1 MPSYN
6 IFTDSDVSE
15 LVDVSNR
22 LQTVVSAFNASHAGD
37 EIEPE
42 FIVVL
47 KTMDFKNDENR
58 QDFIVRLQN
67 AGLVGSDP
75 AYWNY
80 KYEWDDIS
88 NSKHISVY
96 SVFLD
101 GEFSLDLCVE
111 TALES
116 GEKTVVKKDMSLLI
130 KSLFSGFREVTD
142 KYGIPIDTS
151 YKMFLEMFDNGLF
164 GNK

>member
-1 MPSYN
+1 MPSFKNFSYDDALSTAN
-6 IFTDSDVSE
+6 FSE
-15 LVDVSNR
+15 K
-22 LQTVVSAFNASHAGD
+22 LQAVASAFNASHAGN
-37 EIEPE
+37 EVEPE
-42 FIVVL
+42 FFMVL
-47 KTMDFKNDENR
+47 KTVNFKNDEDR
-58 QDFIVRLQN
+58 QDFIVRLQD
-67 AGLVGSDP
+67 AELVGSDP
-75 AYWNY
+75 AYWSC

-101 GEFSLDLCVE
+101 DKFNIDLCVE

>member
-1 MPSYN
+1 MPSFKNFSYDDALSTAN
-6 IFTDSDVSE
+6 FSE
-15 LVDVSNR
+15 K
-22 LQTVVSAFNASHAGD
+22 LQTVASAFNASHAGN
-37 EIEPE
+37 EVEPE
-42 FIVVL
+42 FFMVL
-47 KTMDFKNDENR
+47 KTVNFKNDEDR
-58 QDFIVRLQN
+58 QDFIACLQN
-67 AGLVGSDP
+67 AELVGSDP
-75 AYWNY
+75 AYWSY

-88 NSKHISVY
+88 NGKHVSVY

-101 GEFSLDLCVE
+101 DKFNIDLCVE

-116 GEKTVVKKDMSLLI
+116 GEKTVVKKDMSLLV

>member
-1 MPSYN
+1 MPSFKNFSYDDALDTAS
-6 IFTDSDVSE
+6 FSE
-15 LVDVSNR
+15 K
-22 LQTVVSAFNASHAGD
+22 LQAVASAFNASHAGN

-42 FIVVL
+42 FMMAL
-47 KTMDFKNDENR
+47 KTVNFKNDEDR
-58 QDFIVRLQN
+58 QDFIVRLQD
-67 AGLVGSDP
+67 AELVGSDP

-101 GEFSLDLCVE
+101 DKFNFDLCVE